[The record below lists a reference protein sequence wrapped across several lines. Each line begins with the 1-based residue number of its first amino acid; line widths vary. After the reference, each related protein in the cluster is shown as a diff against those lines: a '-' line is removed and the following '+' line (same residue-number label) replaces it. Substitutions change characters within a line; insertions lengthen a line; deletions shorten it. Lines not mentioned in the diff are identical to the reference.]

1 MEKGDQHNSRQRLVL
16 MAIIIVALLAIA
28 AAWRWTPLSEYIAPE
43 RLQQFMQGF
52 ENPYVRGGVA
62 VAALT
67 LALTVMVPLTILAV
81 FAGIAFDGVLG
92 FAYTFIAATASAAL
106 VFLAGRLL
114 GQAALQKVGGKRV
127 NRISEQLSDYGT
139 LTVAVA
145 RLVPAAPFT
154 VFNLV
159 AGASHLTFR
168 AFIAGTSIAL
178 APGIGALTL
187 FSSSVREAIRNPS
200 AQTVAIVVVVLLVVI
215 TAVVL
220 LKRRLSAND

>member
-52 ENPYVRGGVA
+52 ENPYVRGVA